1 MAGFSL
7 IPKDDLR
14 QAARLRRYFFV
25 LLTSLIVLFFI
36 ALAHIQ
42 GFVELRG
49 LQLSALGM
57 CLCFVVFYALI
68 RTGLNLRCHD
78 PSLTSAQ
85 IVSAISVIIVTAY
98 YTHSDARGIYLPVLL
113 MIFYFGIYR
122 LNRRQ
127 MMRIALATIAAYA
140 AMTVMLHVFRPAT
153 LNPGLESLR
162 WGMLAVALV
171 WFAQMCGHV
180 TQLRQKLA
188 DRKDAIEALLERD
201 DLTGAGNRR
210 FLTHMLE
217 QEKSRADRVGSHF
230 CVAMLDL
237 DFFKKV
243 NDTYGHQAGDQ
254 ILKVFTQVAQDGLRK
269 IDYFGR
275 YGGEE
280 FMLIMSN
287 TQLEGAQVRAERLRS
302 NVESSR
308 YNDIDPALVQTV
320 SIGIAEYRRG
330 ESIEHIQLRADK
342 AMYKAKSKGRN
353 RIDIDDGDA
362 HGPVGDIRTTP
373 RIA

>member
-1 MAGFSL
+1 MAGFSI
-7 IPKDDLR
+7 IPKDDAR

-25 LLTSLIVLFFI
+25 VLTSLIVLFFI
-36 ALAHIQ
+36 ALAHLQ

-49 LQLSALGM
+49 LQLFALGIG
-57 CLCFVVFYALI
+57 LCFAVFYVLI
-68 RTGLNLRCHD
+68 RSGLNLRCRD

-85 IVSAISVIIVTAY
+85 IISAISVIMVTAY
-98 YTHSDARGIYLPVLL
+98 FTRSDARGIFLPVLL
-113 MIFYFGIYR
+113 MIFYFGVYR

-127 MMRIALATIAAYA
+127 MIRIALATIAAYA
-140 AMTVMLHVFRPAT
+140 AMAVMLHLLRPDQ

-162 WGMLAVALV
+162 WGTLAVALV
-171 WFAQMCGHV
+171 WFAQLCGHV
-180 TQLRQKLA
+180 TQLRQQLA

-217 QEKSRADRVGSHF
+217 QEKSRADRMGTHF

-243 NDTYGHQAGDQ
+243 NDTYGHQAGDL

-287 TQLEGAQVRAERLRS
+287 TGLDGAQVRAERLRS
-302 NVESSR
+302 NVETAR
-308 YNDIDPALVQTV
+308 YQAIDPALIQTV

-353 RIDIDDGDA
+353 RIEIDDGEAPGTADSGKTRVA
-362 HGPVGDIRTTP
+362 
-373 RIA
+373 